1 MEKVVD
7 TISRYPVIDPKYEFS
22 APQYVDFSHEESH
35 GDIDRA
41 DQWFSSAIP
50 NEASPHAPR
59 IGSVIELL
67 AARDRSR
74 QASDKEARKILA
86 HVSHGPR
93 QTNEQVTIGWEQ
105 SSEFEVAPESLIVDW
120 LGEFTATTIP
130 ALSPVTSPMP
140 TKRSYAEVC
149 DESAHPPETMRKK
162 TELADIRWSYND
174 RRDKAAARK
183 AQVSEEFQA
192 GKRQKLDRGRT
203 KQIMQRCP
211 SLQEPRE
218 VSPFVS
224 MAERVQKFLHK
235 TPPRFHVLPARV
247 GISQLLEM
255 EKPKSPKLT
264 MPKTPE
270 FQTMRRIRSSRFKSA
285 EEIEIEELAKIPKF
299 KARPLNK
306 RVFQSSGDLGLL
318 RIHKRKVTVPM
329 EFRSETSRRAQVRNS
344 VLRIQEFDKEQGL
357 VKLIRTVGS
366 TVEREQKDAGALIS
380 EVQYILSK

>member
-1 MEKVVD
+1 
-7 TISRYPVIDPKYEFS
+7 
-22 APQYVDFSHEESH
+22 
-35 GDIDRA
+35 
-41 DQWFSSAIP
+41 
-50 NEASPHAPR
+50 
-59 IGSVIELL
+59 
-67 AARDRSR
+67 
-74 QASDKEARKILA
+74 
-86 HVSHGPR
+86 
-93 QTNEQVTIGWEQ
+93 
-105 SSEFEVAPESLIVDW
+105 
-120 LGEFTATTIP
+120 
-130 ALSPVTSPMP
+130 
-140 TKRSYAEVC
+140 
-149 DESAHPPETMRKK
+149 
-162 TELADIRWSYND
+162 
-174 RRDKAAARK
+174 
-183 AQVSEEFQA
+183 
-192 GKRQKLDRGRT
+192 
-203 KQIMQRCP
+203 
-211 SLQEPRE
+211 
-218 VSPFVS
+218 

-380 EVQYILSK
+380 EVQYILSNAPIFTPVQSTNPLAEISQSKLNINQQALEYEKKKKEKKVNNAMRRKVIAQPAPQFDEPSIPQRSMKGLTKATLPILNLKAPGAELTTSYSWAEEIPLEQKRIFMR